1 MSDVLA
7 VLASVAFFVLA
18 LAYAAGC
25 ERLRKP

>member
-7 VLASVAFFVLA
+7 VLATVVFFA
-18 LAYAAGC
+18 IAAAYVHGC